1 MTTTDDDWPD
11 GFASSP
17 PDRPGFWLWMETGD
31 SEPKT
36 LLIVGNENRAEVAS
50 DNDLSNALGR
60 ELRED
65 ENYWEST
72 DVRTMLGRWKFLK
85 GGNQ

>member
-36 LLIVGNENRAEVAS
+36 LLIVGDKNHAEV
-50 DNDLSNALGR
+50 DGG
-60 ELRED
+60 
-65 ENYWEST
+65 YWEST

-85 GGNQ
+85 GR